1 MATTNQ
7 KYVIDSQKP
16 KRKELKHAT
25 KENHP
30 TTKWKKEE
38 MDNYKNNWKTSIKMI
53 INTNLPI
60 ITLKSMD

>member
-38 MDNYKNNWKTSIKMI
+38 MNKQ
-53 INTNLPI
+53 LP
-60 ITLKSMD
+60 KQMENKY